1 MDSIFSTFGIVAS
14 VLFGY
19 MCLWFIASLVK
30 KRNDVADIAWGLGFI
45 LVALL
50 SLFLTKTVS
59 LSSVLVTFLVIIWGI
74 RLALHIYLRNKG
86 KPEDKRYAA
95 WRVEW
100 GKWVVLRSF
109 FQVFILQGLL
119 LFIIAIPIVLVNIST
134 PKLSPITIAGLIV
147 WLIGFYFE
155 SVGDKQ
161 LKNFLSDP
169 TNKGKVLNTGL
180 WKYTRHPNYF
190 GEVTMWWGIWLISLS
205 SPLLGALSI
214 VGPLTI
220 TFLILKVSGVPMLEK
235 NMTTNP
241 LFQDYIKTT
250 SKFLPWWPKS
260 IEIYK

>member
-1 MDSIFSTFGIVAS
+1 MDSIFSTFGIVAC

-19 MCLWFIASLVK
+19 MGLWFFVSLVK

-50 SLFLTKTVS
+50 SLFVTKTVS

-100 GKWVVLRSF
+100 GKWVVVRSF

-119 LFIIAIPIVLVNIST
+119 LFVIAIPIILVHTNT

-161 LKNFLSDP
+161 LKNFLSNP
-169 TNKGKVLNTGL
+169 ANKGKVLNTGL

-214 VGPLTI
+214 VSPLTI

-235 NMTTNP
+235 SMTANP

-250 SKFLPWWPKS
+250 SKFFPWWPKT
-260 IEIYK
+260 IKI